1 MIRKIALLFLLP
13 ILAITHYSCETDFDV
28 TADYK
33 EIAIVYGLLSQNDTT
48 HYLRITKAFL
58 GDGNALVYALN
69 PDSSSFGTL
78 IDVKLLEMSDTDV
91 LREIIFDTVTIHNK
105 DAGDVN
111 YLDNKGDFYAPDQ
124 LMYKANAI
132 LDPARNYKLMVRN
145 RSTGY
150 EIESVT
156 NLVLDFTITKP
167 TAPANNLPKLDFKR
181 EPVSN
186 QKIEWNSAANG
197 RLYQPVIQFYYKE
210 TSLPN
215 TADTILRFFE
225 WIFPAVNSKSLVGG
239 EKMIIE
245 FSSEEFY
252 RLCEEKVPYP
262 DASVENNVNIR
273 IADYFNL
280 KFVVAGD
287 EFSTYLDV
295 NSPTTGLLLEKPT
308 YTNIENGL
316 GVFSSRYTKNRIVR
330 VGDNIKKDLMNT
342 TELHFFAN

>member
-13 ILAITHYSCETDFDV
+13 ALAITHHSCETDFDV

-58 GDGNALVYALN
+58 GDGNALLYALN
-69 PDSSSFGTL
+69 PDSSSYGTL
-78 IDVKLLEMSDTDV
+78 IDVKLLEMSDTIV
-91 LREIIFDTVTIHNK
+91 LREITFDTVTIHDK
-105 DAGDVN
+105 EAGDAN

-124 LMYKANAI
+124 LMYKANAV
-132 LDPARNYKLMVRN
+132 LDPTRNYKLVVRN

-150 EIESVT
+150 EIGSLT
-156 NLVLDFTITKP
+156 NLIQDFSITKP
-167 TAPANNLPKLDFKR
+167 TAPANNLPKIDFKR

-186 QKIEWNSAANG
+186 QKIEWNSAVNG
-197 RLYQPVIQFYYKE
+197 RLYQPVLQFYFKE

-215 TADTILRFFE
+215 TSDTILRFFE
-225 WIFPAVNSKSLVGG
+225 WIFPAVNSKSLDGG
-239 EKMIIE
+239 EKMFIE

-252 RLCEEKVPYP
+252 RLCVEEVPYQ
-262 DASVENNVNIR
+262 DASVENSVHIR
-273 IADYFNL
+273 IADHFIL

-295 NSPTTGLLLEKPT
+295 NSPTTGLLLEKPS
-308 YTNIENGL
+308 YTNITNGL
-316 GVFSSRYTKNRIVR
+316 GVLSSRFTKKRIVR

-342 TELHFFAN
+342 TDLHFFAN